1 MTEILFYHLE
11 RARLENI
18 LPDLLQ
24 KTLHNKWRAVLR
36 IGSKEKLEALDDLL
50 WRYNDESFLPH
61 GRSGDA
67 GDHPIWLTD
76 GDDLPDSR
84 DILFVVEGAAFS
96 LSEIEKLTRCVL
108 IFDGGDSD
116 QLEKARTIWKKIKD
130 SKHDATYWRQNSNG
144 RWEKAA

>member
-24 KTLHNKWRAVLR
+24 KSLQNKWRAVLR
-36 IGSKEKLEALDDLL
+36 VGSKEKLEALDDLL

-61 GRSGDA
+61 GYSGDT
-67 GDHPIWLTD
+67 GDHPIWLTI
-76 GDDLPDSR
+76 GDDLPDR
-84 DILFVVEGAAFS
+84 REILFVVEGADFS
-96 LSEIEKLTRCVL
+96 LAEIENLTRCVL

-116 QLEKARTIWKKIKD
+116 QLEKARTSWKQIKD
-130 SKHDATYWRQNSNG
+130 SRHDATYWRQNTNG